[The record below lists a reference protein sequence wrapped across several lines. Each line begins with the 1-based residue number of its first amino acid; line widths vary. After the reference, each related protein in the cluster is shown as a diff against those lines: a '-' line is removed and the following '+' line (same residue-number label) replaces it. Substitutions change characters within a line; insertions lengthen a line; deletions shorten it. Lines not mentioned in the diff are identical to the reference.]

1 MRDGPDVDDQVIHR
15 AKAMPATAKSPA
27 ATEPTFFV
35 AAPAKVDDVGDPAP
49 VFDGATGAIGDPVA
63 EELAPEPV
71 ATPVPVATGAVPVAN
86 PVEPATPVE
95 LEQYISHSHT
105 TQEHGRNYLTL

>member
-1 MRDGPDVDDQVIHR
+1 MIPRIGFVHNMRDGPDIEDQVVYR
-15 AKAMPATAKSPA
+15 AKAIPATAKSPA

-49 VFDGATGAIGDPVA
+49 VFDGATGAMGDPVA
-63 EELAPEPV
+63 GELAPEPV
-71 ATPVPVATGAVPVAN
+71 AAAVPVAMGAVPVAN

-95 LEQYISHSHT
+95 LE
-105 TQEHGRNYLTL
+105 E